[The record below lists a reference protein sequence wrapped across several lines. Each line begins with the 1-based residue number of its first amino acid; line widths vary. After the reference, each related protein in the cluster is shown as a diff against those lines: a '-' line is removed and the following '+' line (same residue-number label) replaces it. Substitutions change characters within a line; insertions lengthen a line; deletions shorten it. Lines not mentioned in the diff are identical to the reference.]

1 MDPLTVYLQGIGI
14 LINPL
19 DRLLTGLEDLLK
31 IRIREERIID
41 DHRNRPI
48 GTKTI
53 GDKTENLCIQGVPET
68 SVDKNLNCTIVGL
81 LRIRKYI
88 ESPVFSFGIGN
99 VRLATV
105 LARAWR
111 LIFSLKVNNS

>member
-1 MDPLTVYLQGIGI
+1 MTSRRISGNMDPLAVYVQGIGI

-53 GDKTENLCIQGVPET
+53 GDKTENLSIQGMPET
-68 SVDKNLNCTIVGL
+68 PVDKNLHRSIVGL

-88 ESPVFSFGIGN
+88 EGPAFSFGIGN
-99 VRLATV
+99 VGLAMVT
-105 LARAWR
+105 
-111 LIFSLKVNNS
+111 

>member
-1 MDPLTVYLQGIGI
+1 MDPLTVYVQGISI

-41 DHRNRPI
+41 DHHNRSI
-48 GTKTI
+48 GTETI
-53 GDKTENLCIQGVPET
+53 GDKTENLGIQGVPET
-68 SVDKNLNCTIVGL
+68 PVDKNLRRSIIGL

-88 ESPVFSFGIGN
+88 ESPVFSFGITN
-99 VRLATV
+99 VGLAMET
-105 LARAWR
+105 
-111 LIFSLKVNNS
+111 